1 MMIETQDKAY
11 EFFVQESLELLQ
23 ILEQGLMS
31 LTQDHDLQ
39 KLHGLMRA
47 AHSIKG
53 GAACVGLL
61 DIQQVAHQLENG
73 IRALYSEDIVFDLE
87 LEELFLQAFDCLK
100 IPIIQQI
107 ETDDYDENQIQFQA
121 QVIFTKLENKL
132 GHSLEEATELPEIPI
147 QTDMTQFLFEKEI
160 PSGLRRL
167 QELLNSRPQNL
178 YEELKTQMEVLM
190 TLASMLN
197 LPGFTK
203 IAETATEALEI
214 NPDACLKIG
223 ELALID
229 FWAGHQKVLEGD
241 RTQGGEPSDTLIQLT
256 KPGDPVTITP
266 QTIVHDQDKNP
277 LTQAGD
283 PVTITLENIVHDQDE
298 NPFYS
303 PENSLLLQPLETLPL
318 PTPIELSLSELVLK
332 GFEQLQLLLLETI
345 ETHNFPDKQANSTIE
360 EQLIQIESKLGFAL
374 SEAAES
380 QNFSRISQL
389 DLIDETTQKSSLKSN
404 DCITELKTQ
413 IEMFVPVGQMLNLP
427 ELNAITQTTLQAFKA
442 KPECYLAIG
451 VVALADFWRVYQALL
466 AGEDTSEEKS
476 SEVLIQFTQSNAQEH
491 PDHSSDLVLDSNNQ
505 SSVTV
510 PFSQTS
516 QSVSNNTNKSVLS
529 LGVRVDVKRLNLI
542 NNLVGELATQD
553 NSFLLQNQQ
562 SKTAIE
568 KLDLLRDNSRKRL
581 IKAQNYT
588 DFYPDQADFL
598 NPIEMQRS
606 AQALNRLIQNTLEE
620 LDQIREVAYDLKWQN
635 LQSQQVIQKRQQ
647 TLQKVQQQLMETRM
661 LSMESLLNRF
671 PRTIRDLS
679 IQNNKPVQLELI
691 GKNTLVDKAVLEKLY
706 DPLVH
711 LIRNAFDHGIEPPEL
726 RKEQDKPLEGKI
738 EIRAYQQGNYTYIE
752 VKDDGQGIDVEK
764 IRNQATAKGFVS
776 EQDSKNL
783 SQNQCYDFLFYPDFS
798 TRDRVSYLS
807 GRGVGL
813 EAVRRQIEALK
824 GSISIQSEL
833 GKGTQFT
840 LRLPWT
846 LTMTKLLV
854 FQIAGN
860 LFAIPL
866 DTLAGIVSASPK
878 EIEIQE
884 GQAAYNWYGQ
894 SIPLVQSMLLNY
906 HYPVHPSSVSKPTN
920 FEKNSLALEQSSPPV
935 MLLLVSQGLET
946 ISLKIDRVLMEQNL
960 TIKPFNKMIA
970 APSYFYGCTLLGDGR
985 LVPVLDSPELLRHWL
1000 QKQQSSSVP
1009 LRRFPPQESPKP
1021 VHQGTTLVID
1031 DSLTTRQSLC
1041 AMLQK
1046 SGYSVVQAHNGREGL
1061 DKLKQNSQIQI
1072 VICDLE
1078 MPEMNGFE
1086 FLTHCRR
1093 QFSEEV
1099 LPVLILTSRNNDR
1112 HRQLAQ
1118 QLGSNHYLTK
1128 PWNETELIQL
1138 LQEYMKKNQ
1147 GSTLGN
1153 RP

>member
-1 MMIETQDKAY
+1 MMLETQDQAY

-31 LTQDHDLQ
+31 LTQSHDLQ

-61 DIQQVAHQLENG
+61 GIQQVAHQLENG
-73 IRALYSEDIVFDLE
+73 IRALYSENTVFDLE
-87 LEELFLQAFDCLK
+87 LEDLFLQAFDCLK
-100 IPIIQQI
+100 APIIQQI
-107 ETDDYDENQIQFQA
+107 ETDSYDENQIQFKA
-121 QVIFTKLENKL
+121 QVIFTKLEQKL
-132 GHSLEEATELPEIPI
+132 GYPLEEATELPEVPL

-167 QELLNSRPQNL
+167 QELLDSRPQNL
-178 YEELKTQMEVLM
+178 YEELKTQMEVLV

-197 LPGFTK
+197 LSGFAK
-203 IAETATEALEI
+203 IAEIATQALEV

-223 ELALID
+223 ALALTD
-229 FWAGHQKVLEGD
+229 FWAGHQKVLAGD
-241 RTQGGEPSDTLIQLT
+241 RTQGGEPSEALIQCT
-256 KPGDPVTITP
+256 KPDAEVTNLP
-266 QTIVHDQDKNP
+266 
-277 LTQAGD
+277 
-283 PVTITLENIVHDQDE
+283 ENIVNDENE

-303 PENSLLLQPLETLPL
+303 PENSLLLQPLETVPL
-318 PTPIELSLSELVLK
+318 QTPVNLSLSELVLK

-345 ETHNFPDKQANSTIE
+345 ETNNFPDQHTNAIIE
-360 EQLIQIESKLGFAL
+360 EQLKQIESKLECSL
-374 SEAAES
+374 SEAAEP

-389 DLIDETTQKSSLKSN
+389 ELADEKSPELSSTSNGYFPDKSQN
-404 DCITELKTQ
+404 ILTELKTQ
-413 IEMFVPVGQMLNLP
+413 VEMFVPVGQMLNLP
-427 ELNAITQTTLQAFKA
+427 ELNSITQTTLQALKI
-442 KPECYLAIG
+442 KPEYYLAIG
-451 VVALADFWRVYQALL
+451 VVALGDFWRVYQALL

-476 SEVLIQFTQSNAQEH
+476 SEILLQFAQSNPQEI
-491 PDHSSDLVLDSNNQ
+491 PDHSSNSILNSQNQ
-505 SSVTV
+505 FSLNISSDQA
-510 PFSQTS
+510 SQPITK
-516 QSVSNNTNKSVLS
+516 NTGQSVLS

-562 SKTAIE
+562 SNAAIK
-568 KLDLLRDNSRKRL
+568 KLEILRDKSRKSL

-588 DFYPDQADFL
+588 NYYPNQADLL
-598 NPIEMQRS
+598 NPLEIRRS
-606 AQALNRLIQNTLEE
+606 AQALNRLIQNTLTE
-620 LDQIREVAYDLKWQN
+620 LNQIREVAYDLKWQN

-661 LSMESLLNRF
+661 VSMESLLNRF

-691 GKNTLVDKAVLEKLY
+691 GKNTLVDKAILEKLY

-711 LIRNAFDHGIEPPEL
+711 LIRNAFDHGIEPPKL
-726 RKEQDKPLEGKI
+726 RQEQDKPLEGKI

-764 IRNQATAKGFVS
+764 IRDQAIAKGFIS
-776 EQDSKNL
+776 EQNAERL
-783 SQNQCYDFLFYPDFS
+783 SPNQCYDFLFYPDFS
-798 TRDRVSYLS
+798 TRDKVSNLS
-807 GRGVGL
+807 GRGIGL

-824 GSISIQSEL
+824 GTISIQSER

-866 DTLAGIVSASPK
+866 DTLAGTVSASPQ
-878 EIEIQE
+878 EIDRNG

-894 SIPLVQSMLLNY
+894 KVPLVQSILLNY
-906 HYPVHPSSVSKPTN
+906 NYPVHPTSVYKSTNLKTKSSV
-920 FEKNSLALEQSSPPV
+920 LDQSSPQV
-935 MLLLVSQGLET
+935 ILLLISQGLET
-946 ISLKIDRVLMEQNL
+946 IALKIDQVVMEQTL
-960 TIKPFNKMIA
+960 TIKPFNQILTH
-970 APSYFYGCTLLGDGR
+970 PSYFYGCTLLGNGR
-985 LVPVLDSPELLRHWL
+985 LVPVLDSPELLRHWF
-1000 QKQQSSSVP
+1000 QQQQSSKVP
-1009 LRRFPPQESPKP
+1009 FKRLPPQESPTP

-1046 SGYSVVQAHNGREGL
+1046 SGYSVIQAHNGRVGL

-1099 LPVLILTSRNNDR
+1099 LPILILTSRNNDR

-1118 QLGSNHYLTK
+1118 QLGSNEYLTK
-1128 PWNETELIQL
+1128 PWNEAELIQL
-1138 LQEYMKKNQ
+1138 LQQYVTKK
-1147 GSTLGN
+1147 
-1153 RP
+1153 